1 MKLWCTRKM
10 RGIEDGGGVVFNTFQ

>member
-1 MKLWCTRKM
+1 MKLWRTRKM